1 MKSVAVR
8 ARVLLCGEY
17 LQNAKTAEK
26 QAHFNE
32 SWRCLQYAHIVSQPS
47 AKLHLKVHL
56 HMLFFAF
63 RSANRNEI
71 FGQMIRLLL
80 AAPGSLSGNYPKGNL
95 GTSDISMF
103 AVCEIPSD
111 LLERLELLDTA

>member
-1 MKSVAVR
+1 MKSVAFR
-8 ARVLLCGEY
+8 ARVLLCEGY

-26 QAHFNE
+26 QAHLNE

-56 HMLFFAF
+56 HMLSFAF

-71 FGQMIRLLL
+71 FGQLIRLLI
-80 AAPGSLSGNYPKGNL
+80 AVPGSLSGKYPKGNP

-111 LLERLELLDTA
+111 LRERLELDTA